1 MANLFVLLKKDP
13 TNRENITKNESTIRI
28 ATDQYISNI
37 YENARKLT
45 SFDLRDGF
53 YLDEGVKRFKKE
65 MEGDNGVG
73 GTQKKASFYSDLL
86 SRINNTDPLNL
97 QRDSEWYTRALAVLR
112 WYTDLSG
119 GFVDLSGSEY
129 NRSSVLQYMIR
140 NSGIINTEDEVTID
154 NIANKYPAL
163 SGNFPNEE
171 YYEIPLDDK
180 GTTLIKVLNIMGPEV
195 LQFVLHLAYTLWKS
209 DKEQQE
215 PSA

>member
-1 MANLFVLLKKDP
+1 
-13 TNRENITKNESTIRI
+13 
-28 ATDQYISNI
+28 
-37 YENARKLT
+37 
-45 SFDLRDGF
+45 
-53 YLDEGVKRFKKE
+53 
-65 MEGDNGVG
+65 
-73 GTQKKASFYSDLL
+73 
-86 SRINNTDPLNL
+86 
-97 QRDSEWYTRALAVLR
+97 
-112 WYTDLSG
+112 
-119 GFVDLSGSEY
+119 
-129 NRSSVLQYMIR
+129 MIR